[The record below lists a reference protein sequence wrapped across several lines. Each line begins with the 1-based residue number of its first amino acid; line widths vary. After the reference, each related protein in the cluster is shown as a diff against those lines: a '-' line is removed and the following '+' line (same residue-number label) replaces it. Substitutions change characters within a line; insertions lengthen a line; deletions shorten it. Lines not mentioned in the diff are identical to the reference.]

1 MRSFNKDG
9 QMCAGRVVGVKSMKI
24 KYTVRRF
31 ITWDREDK
39 ILVIRWKVSAV
50 LLGKNNDPIMS
61 NGPLF
66 AETQQDVIEAK
77 TILGTRLKQRWAS
90 ALSPPNSD

>member
-1 MRSFNKDG
+1 
-9 QMCAGRVVGVKSMKI
+9 MKI
-24 KYTVRRF
+24 KYTVRRV

-39 ILVIRWKVSAV
+39 VLVIRWRVSAT
-50 LLGKNNDPIMS
+50 LLGKNNDPIMF

-66 AETQQDVIEAK
+66 AETAQDVIEAK
-77 TILGTRLKQRWAS
+77 TILGTRLKQKWSS